1 MPHVQNRGKWQE
13 RRESLRR
20 LLSRSQIASLLVTDE
35 LNVTYLTGFTGD
47 SSYLL
52 ISGDRELLI
61 TDGRY
66 TQQLLEECPGL
77 ELAVRGPGSRLSD
90 FTAETIGKL
99 GLGSV
104 GIEADAVTV
113 SFYEKLREILKSAPI
128 AKTANLV
135 ESLREIK
142 DEGEIATIRQAVKI
156 AEEAFG
162 DLRGR
167 IAAGQSEK
175 RIADDLEYA
184 IRIGGGT
191 CSAFPSIVGVG
202 PRAALPHGR
211 PTAEAKVNAYDFVLI
226 DWGARYQGYHSDLT
240 RVLVTGKLS
249 PQLQKVYEVVLVAQA
264 AAIAAIRPGAVM
276 KDIDAA
282 ARRVIEHAGYSKE
295 FNHSLGH
302 GLGLAVHELPR
313 LAPDQER
320 KLARGMVVT
329 VEPGIYIPNLLGVRI
344 EDDVLVTTDGHEVL
358 TSVPKQLSD
367 CIL

>member
-1 MPHVQNRGKWQE
+1 MPHVQNRRKWQD
-13 RRESLRR
+13 RREALRR
-20 LLSRSQIASLLVTDE
+20 LVARSKIASLLVTDE

-66 TQQLLEECPGL
+66 TQQLSEECPGL
-77 ELAVRGPGSRLSD
+77 ELAVRGPGSRLPD

-99 GLGSV
+99 GLSSV

-113 SFYEKLREILKSAPI
+113 SFCEKLREALKATPI
-128 AKTANLV
+128 ANTANLV

-142 DEGEIATIRQAVKI
+142 DDEEIATIRQAVKI
-156 AEEAFG
+156 AEEVFC
-162 DLRGR
+162 DLRGK

-175 RIADDLEYA
+175 RVADELEYA
-184 IRIGGGT
+184 IRLRGGT
-191 CSAFPSIVGVG
+191 CSAFPSIIGVG

-211 PTAEAKVNAYDFVLI
+211 PTPDAKIGDFDFVLI

-249 PQLQKVYEVVLVAQA
+249 PQLQKVYEVVLAAQA
-264 AAIAAIRPGAVM
+264 AAIATIRPGAVM
-276 KDIDAA
+276 QDVDSA
-282 ARRVIEHAGYSKE
+282 ARRVIDAAGYAKE

-313 LAPDQER
+313 LAPEQDR
-320 KLARGMVVT
+320 KLTPGMVVT

-344 EDDVLVTTDGHEVL
+344 EDDVLVTTDGYEIL